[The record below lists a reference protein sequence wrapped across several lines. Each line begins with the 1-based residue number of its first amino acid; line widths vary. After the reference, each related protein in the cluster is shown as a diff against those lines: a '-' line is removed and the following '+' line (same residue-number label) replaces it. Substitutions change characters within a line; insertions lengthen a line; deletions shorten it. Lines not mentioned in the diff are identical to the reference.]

1 MRVLLLALGLLFAA
15 LAPATAQNASNSPFT
30 SFYLDPKPEKLVGF
44 LDGYAQRPQD
54 WAAYPPM
61 VGFFAVVFRQFPD
74 WVERLSPK
82 TFDGKTAVT
91 VAYAYKLS
99 GLPPMPA
106 ALHDRLFA
114 TQPDGR
120 LQAEFPAL
128 PARVEELQIRTP
140 TDLDVM
146 WGAFAGS
153 GDDRYVR
160 KILGFLASTID
171 PSHELGI
178 DVTKFTMSYLT
189 HTQQEVG
196 REMRPKYDDAQLRRL
211 VYASTAQWALM
222 SNAQQHP
229 KVREIIDKYAVE
241 HPGSE
246 TTQSLAALLRK

>member
-1 MRVLLLALGLLFAA
+1 MRRLLLALGLLLST
-15 LAPATAQNASNSPFT
+15 LAPAAAQKVAASPLTF
-30 SFYLDPKPEKLVGF
+30 FYLDPKPERLVGF
-44 LDGYAQRPQD
+44 LDGYAQSPQD

-61 VGFFAVVFRQFPD
+61 VGFFAVVFRKFPD
-74 WVERLSPK
+74 WTERLAPRA
-82 TFDGKTAVT
+82 FDGKTAVT

-99 GLPPMPA
+99 SLPPMPA

-128 PARVEELQIRTP
+128 PMRVEDLQIKTP

-146 WGAFAGS
+146 WGAFGGS
-153 GDDRYVR
+153 GDERYVR
-160 KILGFLASTID
+160 KILGFLAATID
-171 PSHELGI
+171 ASHEMGI
-178 DVTKFTMSYLT
+178 DVTKLTMAFLT
-189 HTQQEVG
+189 HTQQEISQ
-196 REMRPKYDDAQLRRL
+196 ELRPKYDDTQLRRL

-229 KVREIIDKYAVE
+229 SVRQIIDAYSAE

-246 TTQSLAALLRK
+246 TTQSLAALLKK